1 MVQEE
6 TSLGTAEKTLMK
18 QSEKMALTAI
28 LRVGSTIVV
37 AVLAYLL
44 SLAFFDAAIA
54 RNVTPNYA
62 YGGAVLIFIAI
73 LAVWIGKLAVRIQVR

>member
-1 MVQEE
+1 
-6 TSLGTAEKTLMK
+6 MK
-18 QSEKMALTAI
+18 QSERMALTAI

-37 AVLAYLL
+37 GVLAYLL

-62 YGGAVLIFIAI
+62 YGRAVLNFIPI
-73 LAVWIGKLAVRIQVR
+73 LALWIGKLAVKIQYK